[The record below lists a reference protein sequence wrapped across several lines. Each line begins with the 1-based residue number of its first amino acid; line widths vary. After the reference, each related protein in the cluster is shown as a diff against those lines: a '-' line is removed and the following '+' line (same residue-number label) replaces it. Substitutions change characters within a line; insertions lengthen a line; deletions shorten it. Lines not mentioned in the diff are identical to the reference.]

1 MTANI
6 VPITDNVPALRG
18 KSVNQPP
25 SGARRRTSS
34 LMVIAAVTTTTR
46 ISAATQMRTGN
57 YSRPWVRGLAHQ
69 SRVARHAPPMGR
81 TSPRDILWL
90 RRMRKRPSRG
100 FVPLYRL
107 RGTQNIYENGEL
119 WATNSQYLNDISE
132 MQLGPKAIM
141 GVLLGPPL
149 LAAQPLVERVQA
161 MEATTSSDD
170 DEGQKHL
177 RAEILAAR
185 QSIVDDVL
193 KIVGLDGKQFLGADL
208 EVLKDIAEAF

>member
-1 MTANI
+1 
-6 VPITDNVPALRG
+6 
-18 KSVNQPP
+18 
-25 SGARRRTSS
+25 
-34 LMVIAAVTTTTR
+34 
-46 ISAATQMRTGN
+46 
-57 YSRPWVRGLAHQ
+57 
-69 SRVARHAPPMGR
+69 
-81 TSPRDILWL
+81 
-90 RRMRKRPSRG
+90 
-100 FVPLYRL
+100 
-107 RGTQNIYENGEL
+107 
-119 WATNSQYLNDISE
+119 

-185 QSIVDDVL
+185 RSIVDDVL

-208 EVLKDIAEAF
+208 EVLKDIAEAFAHAIADTTCFVFSLSKEPDQLSQWRAYAKDGVCIVLR